1 MQLKYHDNEKKE
13 RKYVSTKKNYAVAM
27 DKL

>member
-13 RKYVSTKKNYAVAM
+13 HKYVSTKKNYAVAM
-27 DKL
+27 GKL